1 MFSHQP
7 MTIEQTTQLIQITC
21 NSLLL
26 GVTSSLL
33 LAALLLRQTLL
44 EGPWSIAPP
53 EDARRTLVRKRQIQQ
68 NQRCLLLF
76 SYTSA
81 MALGSSLCI
90 ALRMLVNWQWL
101 IPLSLVVFAGAIALF
116 LGSIGVLAGM
126 LMGMGEGRRKR
137 SPEPTLEKTL
147 GRQLF

>member
-26 GVTSSLL
+26 GFTSGLL

-44 EGPWSIAPP
+44 ESPWSIAPT
-53 EDARRTLVRKRQIQQ
+53 EDTRRTMVRKRQIQQ

-81 MALGSSLCI
+81 MALGSSFCI

-101 IPLSLVVFAGAIALF
+101 IPLSLMVFAAAIALF

-126 LMGMGEGRRKR
+126 LMGLGEGRRKR
-137 SPEPTLEKTL
+137 SPEPVLEKTL